1 MPRRRILVVDDDRL
15 QRTTLRGVLERHGWD
30 VVGEAGDGR
39 TAVEMATR
47 LTPDVVLMDL
57 DMPVMNGVEATRRI
71 REAAPGAE
79 VVVLTVFDDRTVFEA
94 LRAGAGGYLLKGTP
108 LREIVTAIE
117 QALAGGSPISPR
129 VARLVLASFSD
140 STVRP
145 AAAPGAAVELT
156 PREREVLALLVDGE
170 TSASLAAALG
180 ISLHTANAHIRSI
193 YRKLEVR
200 SRSQAVGRALRDRLL

>member
-1 MPRRRILVVDDDRL
+1 LPRRRILVVDDDRL
-15 QRTTLRGVLERHGWD
+15 QRTTLRGVLEREGWD

-39 TAVEMATR
+39 TAVDMATT
-47 LTPDVVLMDL
+47 LMPDVVLMDL
-57 DMPVMNGVEATRRI
+57 DMPVMNGVEATRQI
-71 REAAPGAE
+71 RGAAPKIE

-117 QALAGGSPISPR
+117 QALEGGSPISPR
-129 VARLVLASFSD
+129 VARLVLASFAERS
-140 STVRP
+140 VRP
-145 AAAPGAAVELT
+145 APAAAMVDLT
-156 PREREVLALLVDGE
+156 PREREILALLVDGE
-170 TSASLAAALG
+170 TSASLAASLG

-200 SRSQAVGRALRDRLL
+200 SRSQAVSRALRDRLV